1 MRTRD
6 RVMRNDFKTYLI
18 QQCSHN
24 HLTGPAYV
32 ELRDA
37 FEFGWYL
44 GYEESC
50 TKARHAFL
58 MLFGMLLIAVGLDMH
73 QW

>member
-1 MRTRD
+1 MKTRD
-6 RVMRNDFKTYLI
+6 RVMRKDFKTYLI
-18 QQCSHN
+18 QQCSSN

-37 FEFGWYL
+37 FEFGWYC

-50 TKARHAFL
+50 NKARLVFL
-58 MLFGMLLIAVGLDMH
+58 MVFGLLLISVGLDLH
-73 QW
+73 Q